1 MCIIKSHT
9 FINHPLLRLVI
20 QKREINMHRD
30 IQILSIYQFICISL
44 YGNPIQYSCLE
55 NPMDRG
61 AWQTTV
67 HRVSKS
73 QTWLKRQHMRM
84 RAHTHTHTHTHIFLS
99 IYLSIYLG
107 ASQMAQMVK
116 NLPAI
121 WETRVRSL
129 GQKDPLK
136 KQMATHS
143 NIPLWGIPWMQESG
157 RLQFLGSQRV
167 RHDWATNTFTT
178 ICLSID
184 HLSVLQELGR

>member
-1 MCIIKSHT
+1 MATQSSILAWRTPWTEEPGRLQSIGFQRVRHDWRDSTCACVHT
-9 FINHPLLRLVI
+9 
-20 QKREINMHRD
+20 
-30 IQILSIYQFICISL
+30 
-44 YGNPIQYSCLE
+44 
-55 NPMDRG
+55 
-61 AWQTTV
+61 
-67 HRVSKS
+67 
-73 QTWLKRQHMRM
+73 
-84 RAHTHTHTHTHIFLS
+84 HTHTHTHTHIFLS

-136 KQMATHS
+136 KQTATHS

-157 RLQFLGSQRV
+157 SLQFLGSQRV